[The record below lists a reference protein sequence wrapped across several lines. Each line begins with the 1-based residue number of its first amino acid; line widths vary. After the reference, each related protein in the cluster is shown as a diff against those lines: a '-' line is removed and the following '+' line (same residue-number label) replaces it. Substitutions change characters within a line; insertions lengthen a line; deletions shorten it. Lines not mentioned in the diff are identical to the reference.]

1 MDCPECFGKADRH
14 GATPE
19 CSECEYLESC
29 RVCCDIPDRKINRR
43 SGHTSYER
51 YSYSEEVA
59 ARETIP
65 DDSPKPTARPR
76 YTDDDLQQLLAFML
90 RIDDYTLDI
99 LAQVLSGDMN
109 TASDVARS
117 FGVSRQAIHRK
128 LVDSCTMHP
137 ELRKIFQAHLYRCKR
152 ILKDR
157 EARKYRKE
165 TKAEQQLE
173 LF

>member
-59 ARETIP
+59 ASETIP
-65 DDSPKPTARPR
+65 DDSPKPAARPR
-76 YTDDDLQQLLAFML
+76 YTDDDLRQLLEVLL
-90 RIDDYTLDI
+90 RIDDYSLEILFEVMDGDI
-99 LAQVLSGDMN
+99 RS
-109 TASDVARS
+109 ASDAARE
-117 FGVSRQAIHRK
+117 FMVSRQAIHRK
-128 LVDSCTMHP
+128 LMDSCIAHP
-137 ELRKIFQAHLYRCKR
+137 VLKSIIKGYLQRCKK
-152 ILKDR
+152 ILKDHKKR
-157 EARKYRKE
+157 RLEPQ
-165 TKAEQQLE
+165 AEQQME